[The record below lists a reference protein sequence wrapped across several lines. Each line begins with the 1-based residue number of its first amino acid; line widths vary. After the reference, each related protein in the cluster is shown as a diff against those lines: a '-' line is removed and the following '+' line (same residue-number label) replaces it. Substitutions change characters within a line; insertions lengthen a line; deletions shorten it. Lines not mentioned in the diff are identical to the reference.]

1 MPGVTKVNGFVEAGQ
16 FIGRDVLG
24 VTVTLAAAPAAV
36 NGKIN
41 WPELNDAV
49 AALQQRHSVTII
61 GEFGT
66 GDTEVNMIIEGVGG
80 QTVAEIATETGLT
93 LAEFAI

>member
-36 NGKIN
+36 DGKVN
-41 WPELNDAV
+41 WPELNAAV
-49 AALQQRHSVTII
+49 EAIMQRHSVTII
-61 GEFGT
+61 GEFAE

-93 LAEFAI
+93 LVEFVI